1 MLYEVF
7 EYQIFS
13 IRVGRDM
20 KDNMYRTYILMRKL
34 LMVSSILVLASCGG
48 GSGDDG
54 FPTPKLPAS
63 AAKFDNTNANT
74 IADAAV
80 GFLGTLDSVAQ
91 LKTANPPSM
100 SQVIKLVVDRVI
112 KRGRSSGSVAARIED
127 LSTALCVT
135 GSAIADFDENAN
147 SESGTV
153 SFSNCDIGGG
163 ILVNGSFIYDASWND
178 TTLAYN
184 FHMGGTI
191 NFDFGTDLVTIV
203 MNLSES
209 GNDGTGAFI
218 STISFSLSGISDGGF
233 LVTTAQPWTGNAFSF
248 QVISGQL
255 IVYGSDDTRLHI
267 TVTGINTADIDL
279 DNGSGTFVFDSTI
292 NF

>member
-1 MLYEVF
+1 
-7 EYQIFS
+7 
-13 IRVGRDM
+13 M
-20 KDNMYRTYILMRKL
+20 KDNMYRAYILMRKL
-34 LMVSSILVLASCGG
+34 LMVGSILVLASCGSG
-48 GSGDDG
+48 GGSDSGSGDDG

-63 AAKFDNTNANT
+63 AAKLDNTNANT

-112 KRGRSSGSVAARIED
+112 KRSRSSGSVAARAED
-127 LSTALCVT
+127 ISAALCVA

-147 SESGTV
+147 SESGSI
-153 SFSNCDIGGG
+153 SFSNCDVGGG
-163 ILVNGSFIYDASWND
+163 ILVNDSFIYDSSWND
-178 TTLAYN
+178 TTLAYD

-191 NFDFGTDLVTIV
+191 SFDFGTDLVTIV

-209 GNDGTGAFI
+209 GNNGTGDFT
-218 STISFSLSGISDGGF
+218 STISFSLSGIPDGGF
-233 LVTTAQPWTGNAFSF
+233 LVTTTQTWTGNAFSF
-248 QVISGQL
+248 QVNSGQL
-255 IVYGSDDTRLHI
+255 IVYGSDNTRLRI
-267 TVTGINTADIDL
+267 TVTGINTADVDL

>member
-1 MLYEVF
+1 
-7 EYQIFS
+7 
-13 IRVGRDM
+13 M
-20 KDNMYRTYILMRKL
+20 KDNMYRAYILMRKL
-34 LMVSSILVLASCGG
+34 LMVGSILVLASCGSG
-48 GSGDDG
+48 GGSDSGSGDDG

-63 AAKFDNTNANT
+63 AAKLDNTNANT

-112 KRGRSSGSVAARIED
+112 KRSRSSGSVAARVED
-127 LSTALCVT
+127 ISAALCVT

-147 SESGTV
+147 NESGTV

-163 ILVNGSFIYDASWND
+163 ILVNDSFIYDSSWND
-178 TTLAYN
+178 TTLAYD

-191 NFDFGTDLVTIV
+191 SFDFGTDLVTIV

-209 GNDGTGAFI
+209 GNNGTGDFT
-218 STISFSLSGISDGGF
+218 STISFSLSGIPDGGF
-233 LVTTAQPWTGNAFSF
+233 LVTTTQTWTGNAFSF
-248 QVISGQL
+248 QVNSGQL
-255 IVYGSDDTRLHI
+255 IVYGSDNTRLRI
-267 TVTGINTADIDL
+267 TVTGINTADVDL

>member
-1 MLYEVF
+1 
-7 EYQIFS
+7 
-13 IRVGRDM
+13 
-20 KDNMYRTYILMRKL
+20 MYRTYILMRKL

-48 GSGDDG
+48 GSGSGGDG

-63 AAKFDNTNANT
+63 AAKFDNTNTNT
-74 IADAAV
+74 IAVAAV
-80 GFLGTLDSVAQ
+80 GFLGTLDSVAPV
-91 LKTANPPSM
+91 KTANPPSM
-100 SQVIKLVVDRVI
+100 PQVIKLAVDRVI
-112 KRGRSSGSVAARIED
+112 KRSRSSGSVAARTEN
-127 LSTALCVT
+127 LSAALCVT
-135 GSAIADFDENAN
+135 GSAIADYDENAN

-178 TTLAYN
+178 TTLAYS
-184 FHMGGTI
+184 FQMGGTI

-209 GNDGTGAFI
+209 GNDGTGAFT

-233 LVTTAQPWTGNAFSF
+233 LVTTAQPWTGNAFSS
-248 QVISGQL
+248 QVNSGQL
-255 IVYGSDDTRLHI
+255 IVYGSDDTRLRI
-267 TVTGINTADIDL
+267 TVTGINTADIEL